1 MPGRGFMLT
10 MGWLLLAPPVLA
22 GDHADNNSAHL
33 HSDASFNAA
42 VEAVRTKNYQKAVL
56 IFEAHANAMQ
66 PDAQYNLAVLLKSG
80 KGRPQDFRQALVWS
94 WLAQLGEV
102 EQAEEL
108 ARDLLD
114 MLQEDS
120 IEEARTRVLA
130 RIQQGIDN
138 GDRDAVLKMARY
150 QQQIVDETDPGQ
162 IYVWYA
168 VAAALD
174 IEGAAEARDEAL
186 DDIDDDQI
194 VTLQEEAR
202 SLFDTFVK
210 QEQG

>member
-1 MPGRGFMLT
+1 MPGRGLMLT
-10 MGWLLLAPPVLA
+10 LGWLLLAQPVFA
-22 GDHADNNSAHL
+22 HNHADNTSAHL

-42 VEAVRTKNYQKAVL
+42 VEAVRAKDYQKAVL

-120 IEEARTRVLA
+120 IEEARAQVLE
-130 RIQQGIDN
+130 RIQQGIDS
-138 GDRDAVLKMARY
+138 GDRNAVLKMARY
-150 QQQIVDETDPGQ
+150 QQQIVDEPDPGQ

-174 IEGAAEARDEAL
+174 IKGASEARDEAF

-202 SLFDTFVK
+202 SHFDTFVK

>member
-1 MPGRGFMLT
+1 MPGRGLMLT
-10 MGWLLLAPPVLA
+10 LGWLLLAQPVFA
-22 GDHADNNSAHL
+22 HNHTDNTSAHL

-42 VEAVRTKNYQKAVL
+42 VEAVRAKDYQKAVL

-120 IEEARTRVLA
+120 IEEARAPRVSSSTLLSETFFRSISSTA
-130 RIQQGIDN
+130 ASAASGVSASTSAMPSMIQ
-138 GDRDAVLKMARY
+138 
-150 QQQIVDETDPGQ
+150 
-162 IYVWYA
+162 
-168 VAAALD
+168 
-174 IEGAAEARDEAL
+174 
-186 DDIDDDQI
+186 
-194 VTLQEEAR
+194 
-202 SLFDTFVK
+202 
-210 QEQG
+210 

>member
-1 MPGRGFMLT
+1 MPARGIML
-10 MGWLLLAPPVLA
+10 MLGGLLLAQPVFA
-22 GDHADNNSAHL
+22 HNHTDNTSAHL
-33 HSDASFNAA
+33 HGDKSFNTA
-42 VEAVRTKNYQKAVL
+42 VEAVRAKDYQKAVL
-56 IFEAHANAMQ
+56 IFEAHAIAMQ

-108 ARDLLD
+108 ARELLD

-120 IEEARTRVLA
+120 IEEARAQVLE
-130 RIQQGIDN
+130 RIQQGIDS
-138 GDRDAVLKMARY
+138 GDRNAVLKMARY
-150 QQQIVDETDPGQ
+150 QQQIVDEPDPGQ

-174 IEGAAEARDEAL
+174 IKGASEARDEAF

-202 SLFDTFVK
+202 SHFDTFVK